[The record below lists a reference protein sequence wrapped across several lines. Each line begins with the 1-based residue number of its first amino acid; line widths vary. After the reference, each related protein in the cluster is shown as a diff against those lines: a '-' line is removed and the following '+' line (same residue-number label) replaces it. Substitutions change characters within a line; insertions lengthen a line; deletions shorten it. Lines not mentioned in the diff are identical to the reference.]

1 MKKIILILSLIAIFV
16 GCGKKEVAE
25 DNVLKV
31 GATPVPHAELLNLIK
46 DDLKKEGIDLQI
58 VEFTDYVTPNITLNE
73 GDIDAN
79 FFQHVPYLETFSKDR
94 GLKLAVAGKVHVEPL
109 GVYSNK
115 FDSIENLPNG
125 ALILIPNDPSNGARA
140 LILFENAGLI
150 KLDPKAGLNAT
161 EFDITE
167 NTHNFKFKAT
177 DAAQIPRA
185 LEDVDAAVINGNYAL
200 ESNLNPIKDS
210 ILLEGAESPYT
221 NIVVVREG
229 HEKDPKIV
237 TLINTLHSEKVKK
250 FILDNYNGGVVPA
263 F

>member
-31 GATPVPHAELLNLIK
+31 GATPVPHAELLNLVK

-79 FFQHVPYLETFSKDR
+79 FFQHLPYLESFSKDR

-109 GVYSNK
+109 GVYSKK
-115 FDSIENLPNG
+115 FDSIETLPNG
-125 ALILIPNDPSNGARA
+125 ALILIPNDPSNGGRA
-140 LILFENAGLI
+140 LILFEHAGLI
-150 KLDPKAGLNAT
+150 KLDPAAGLNAT
-161 EFDITE
+161 ELDVIE
-167 NTHNFKFKAT
+167 NTHNFEFKAT

-200 ESNLNPIKDS
+200 ESDLNPIEDS
-210 ILLEGAESPYT
+210 ILLEGADSPYT

-229 HEKDPKIV
+229 EEKDPKIV
-237 TLINTLHSEKVKK
+237 ALMKALHSEKVKS
-250 FILDNYNGGVVPA
+250 FILLHYKGGVVPA
-263 F
+263 Y